1 MARKMSHLVI
11 RNKNEAYVT
20 IDCEEGVSYELRDHF
35 TFMVPGAQ
43 YSPQFRN
50 KIWDGR
56 IRLFNVRSREIY
68 RGLVPHITKFCKE
81 FDHTYE
87 YEDTTEEFSLLEAQ
101 DFISTLGL
109 PEQFVPRDYQ
119 VDGFVHAIRN
129 KRILLLSPTGSGKSL
144 MLYLILRK
152 IVDQGKVLIIV
163 PTVNLVEQLASDFKN
178 YGFDSDTLIHK
189 IHAGIEKDSNKPI
202 IISTWQ
208 SLFRLPPKY
217 FHQFK
222 SVICDEV
229 HLAKA
234 KSLTDIL
241 TKLVYT
247 KYRFGTTGTLDGM
260 KTNRLV
266 LEGLFGSVRQVT
278 TTKTLI
284 DNQTLADFEVK
295 CLLLK
300 HDPKVSGAL
309 KKADYQTEIEYL
321 INSDSRNQFIINLAL
336 SLKDNTLILF
346 NYIRHGEELKRLVEA
361 KVEESRPVYF
371 IYGKTEA
378 DIREESRHLIEK
390 STNAIILA
398 SSGVFSTGVNIVN
411 LNSVIFA
418 SPSKSRI
425 RVLQSIGRVLRRSD
439 SKISSV
445 LFDIAD
451 DLTHKKHENHTYKHF
466 TTRLQYYAEEKF
478 KFRMY
483 KITLKGK

>member
-1 MARKMSHLVI
+1 MGKLI
-11 RNKNEAYVT
+11 ITNKNEVYVK
-20 IDCEEGVSYELRDHF
+20 IDCTESISYELRDAF
-35 TFMVPGAQ
+35 QFMVPGAQ

-50 KIWDGR
+50 KVWDGR

-68 RGLVPHITKFCKE
+68 RGLVPHIAKFCKD

-87 YEDTTEEFSLLEAQ
+87 YEDIAEEFSLLEAQ

-144 MLYLILRK
+144 MLYMILRK
-152 IVDQGKVLIIV
+152 IMDQGKVLIIV

-189 IHAGIEKDSNKPI
+189 IHAGIEKDANKPV

-217 FHQFK
+217 FRQFK

-234 KSLTDIL
+234 KSLICIL
-241 TKLVYT
+241 SNLTNT
-247 KYRFGTTGTLDGM
+247 KYRIGTTGTLDNL
-260 KTNRLV
+260 KTNKLV

-284 DNQTLADFEVK
+284 DNQTLSSFQVK
-295 CLLLK
+295 SLLLK
-300 HDPKVSGAL
+300 HDSKVSEAL

-321 INSDSRNQFIINLAL
+321 INSDSRNRFITNLAL
-336 SLKDNTLILF
+336 SLKGNTLILF
-346 NYIRHGEELKRLVEA
+346 QFIKHGEELKKLVE
-361 KVEESRPVYF
+361 EIDPSRPVFF

-390 STNAIILA
+390 STDAIIIA

-411 LNSVIFA
+411 LDSLIFA

-425 RVLQSIGRVLRRSD
+425 RVLQSVGRVLRRSYIKT
-439 SKISSV
+439 SAT

-451 DLTHKKHENHTYKHF
+451 DLTHKKHENFTFKHW
-466 TTRLQYYAEEKF
+466 TDRLKYYAEERFSSKI
-478 KFRMY
+478 Y